1 MTTLGRQVAED
12 KAATAQDL
20 KEYCVERAIPNYST
34 SLIPKNS
41 KHSSW
46 TPEPAAPAPAPAP
59 DVQPAEFDALVDDL
73 EKYRDT
79 SAAAAV
85 RSMPCARPSPAA
97 CVESVTLLAAPPSVA
112 PFWGQ

>member
-1 MTTLGRQVAED
+1 LTTLGRQVAED

-46 TPEPAAPAPAPAP
+46 TPELAAPAPAL

-79 SAAAAV
+79 SAASAV

-97 CVESVTLLAAPPSVA
+97 CV
-112 PFWGQ
+112 